1 MAIDM
6 TDIEKL
12 QQDVMEYALNI
23 GAGMNYEEYIEF
35 FSGLADGFKEEVEQ
49 MGSEEMK

>member
-1 MAIDM
+1 MSINM

-23 GAGMNYEEYIEF
+23 GAGMNWKEYIKF
-35 FSGLADGFKEEVEQ
+35 FSGLSDRCKEEVE
-49 MGSEEMK
+49 